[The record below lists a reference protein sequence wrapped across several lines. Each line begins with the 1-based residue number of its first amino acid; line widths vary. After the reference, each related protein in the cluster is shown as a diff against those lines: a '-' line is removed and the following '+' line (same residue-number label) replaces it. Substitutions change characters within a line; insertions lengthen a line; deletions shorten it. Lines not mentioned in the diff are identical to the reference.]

1 MHYLARSHSTSSLHA
16 LFSRRSTDPNTRTP
30 IPPNLDPQPATI
42 QSSPI
47 SIFATLR
54 RKPVPAIT
62 HSKSAPQLGS
72 AHDQEPRMPGAFD
85 LPASEPQET
94 PSEQL
99 PESSEPAV
107 NGDRAVLRERVLNLS
122 NAPRTSPT
130 KSAVITENADKEN
143 VTRAA
148 GVSTRPIKPFVVSNG
163 ARGVRKPIPVA
174 AHKQAVKRRK
184 ATTSLRQQQ
193 PQQLAPCEELADD
206 EGSDLDS
213 RGRSRVRTVSFSRPG
228 PAVPLQVTI
237 SADIDRVNRIARV
250 ARYPRLPSLLSPRR
264 DIANDA
270 LLASADPDDDGAADV
285 IRRMRKKCQTLPGG
299 ALRRAI
305 AHRNVACLDQVPL
318 RIRLRSRSA
327 VQGLAIVFVEDNAPM
342 LDPIGAHPTGD
353 ALNPAIFPRAG
364 DLCGNKERINYYSK
378 IDRRY
383 ASQGYQLHK
392 VSRIACLEDFSGRAD
407 TASIMPTVTI
417 VGIDEREA
425 DRDVLSWIAE
435 VRDAMRECQMLHV
448 DYVSEVDRASNYLL
462 QWELRW
468 RLLEEGERRRTRV
481 QNAIDGLKRARHA
494 AMLAAQE
501 ASMEVHVDHSEVR
514 DEDSMDVDVDV
525 DDDLSTFDTVVM

>member
-16 LFSRRSTDPNTRTP
+16 LFSRRSSDPNTRAP

-62 HSKSAPQLGS
+62 HSRSAPQLGS

-85 LPASEPQET
+85 LPASEAQET

-130 KSAVITENADKEN
+130 KSAVIMENADKEN

-193 PQQLAPCEELADD
+193 PQPLAPCEELADD
-206 EGSDLDS
+206 EGSD
-213 RGRSRVRTVSFSRPG
+213 
-228 PAVPLQVTI
+228 
-237 SADIDRVNRIARV
+237 
-250 ARYPRLPSLLSPRR
+250 
-264 DIANDA
+264 
-270 LLASADPDDDGAADV
+270 
-285 IRRMRKKCQTLPGG
+285 
-299 ALRRAI
+299 
-305 AHRNVACLDQVPL
+305 
-318 RIRLRSRSA
+318 
-327 VQGLAIVFVEDNAPM
+327 
-342 LDPIGAHPTGD
+342 
-353 ALNPAIFPRAG
+353 
-364 DLCGNKERINYYSK
+364 
-378 IDRRY
+378 
-383 ASQGYQLHK
+383 
-392 VSRIACLEDFSGRAD
+392 
-407 TASIMPTVTI
+407 
-417 VGIDEREA
+417 
-425 DRDVLSWIAE
+425 
-435 VRDAMRECQMLHV
+435 
-448 DYVSEVDRASNYLL
+448 
-462 QWELRW
+462 
-468 RLLEEGERRRTRV
+468 
-481 QNAIDGLKRARHA
+481 
-494 AMLAAQE
+494 
-501 ASMEVHVDHSEVR
+501 
-514 DEDSMDVDVDV
+514 
-525 DDDLSTFDTVVM
+525 